1 MKETILLVNW
11 YKKSGKCYAKDALT
25 VPNYVSGGYDA
36 VKEFIIQNQTQL
48 QDSWVNNECY
58 VSTTAI
64 FQNYKDA
71 RFFEHLYK
79 FNID

>member
-1 MKETILLVNW
+1 MLKIPLLFLIM
-11 YKKSGKCYAKDALT
+11 CL
-25 VPNYVSGGYDA
+25 GGYDV

-48 QDSWVNNECY
+48 QDSWVNNEYY
-58 VSTTAI
+58 VSATAI
-64 FQNYKDA
+64 FQDDMDA

>member
-1 MKETILLVNW
+1 MLKIPLLFLIM
-11 YKKSGKCYAKDALT
+11 CL
-25 VPNYVSGGYDA
+25 GGYDV

-48 QDSWVNNECY
+48 QDSWVNNEY
-58 VSTTAI
+58 HVSTTAI
-64 FQNYKDA
+64 FQDDKDT

>member
-11 YKKSGKCYAKDALT
+11 YKKSGKWYAKDTLT
-25 VPNYVSGGYDA
+25 VPNYVSGSYYV

-48 QDSWVNNECY
+48 QDSWVNNEYY

-64 FQNYKDA
+64 FQDDKDT